1 MSAISR
7 RSLGAQLWGY
17 LELIAFSLS
26 NLRILAK
33 PAVRVVFER
42 QLNFSGVEA
51 LRVVAPLALLAGAL
65 VVAQI
70 NDIVGANDDLGIR
83 VLIAALIR
91 EAGPL
96 LAVIIVIARS
106 GPAIASELALMQLR
120 HEVQELSLLGV
131 PPLDYLILPRV
142 AAVTVAVVMVTA
154 YFQAIATFGGLLVS
168 AAFQGVS
175 FGEELDRF
183 LELVRLTEL
192 ATAFVKSAVF
202 GLLVGGI
209 FCYQGCDVRHSVTEV
224 PQAAIRAV
232 MQSLF
237 YVFAID
243 AIFAWLQYAV

>member
-1 MSAISR
+1 MAALSH

-17 LELIAFSLS
+17 LALIAFSLS
-26 NLRILAK
+26 NLRLLKK
-33 PAVRVVFER
+33 PAVRAVFER
-42 QLNFSGVEA
+42 QLHFSGVEA
-51 LRVVAPLALLAGAL
+51 LRIVAPLGLLAGAL

-70 NDIVGANDDLGIR
+70 NDIVGANDDLAIR
-83 VLIAALIR
+83 VLIGALVR
-91 EAGPL
+91 ETGPL

-120 HEVQELSLLGV
+120 SEVHELSLLGV

-142 AAVTVAVVMVTA
+142 AAVTVAVIVVTA
-154 YFQAIATFGGLLVS
+154 YFQAVATLGGLLVS

-175 FGEELDRF
+175 FIDQFNRF
-183 LELVRLTEL
+183 LELVRITEL
-192 ATAFVKSAVF
+192 ATAFVKSAAF

>member
-1 MSAISR
+1 MDAISR
-7 RSLGAQLWGY
+7 RSLGAQLWGC

-33 PAVRVVFER
+33 PAVRIVFER
-42 QLNFSGVEA
+42 QLYFSGIESLA
-51 LRVVAPLALLAGAL
+51 IAAPLGLLAGAL
-65 VVAQI
+65 VFAQI
-70 NDIVGANDDLGIR
+70 NDIVGANDDLAIR
-83 VLIAALIR
+83 VLIGALIR

-96 LAVIIVIARS
+96 LAAIIVIARS

-120 HEVQELSLLGV
+120 HEVHELSLLGV
-131 PPLDYLILPRV
+131 PPLEYLILPRV
-142 AAVTVAVVMVTA
+142 AAVTVAVVVVTA
-154 YFQAIATFGGLLVS
+154 YFQAIATLGGLLVS

-175 FGEELDRF
+175 FIEQCNRFFELIRI
-183 LELVRLTEL
+183 TEL
-192 ATAFVKSAVF
+192 ATAFVKSAAF

-243 AIFAWLQYAV
+243 AIFAWLQYAI